1 MQHGMNQ
8 TDYKYFTALLNGE
21 ISLSKLPNRLVQEN
35 AFQNLKDAGIIE
47 VIKAGRGKT
56 VRIINNE
63 AFTKFLRTNF
73 PDAAGSNS
81 RASNIAKFRN
91 SKATRNQG
99 YDVCFLRGAQMIR
112 INDTEID
119 IEENTNNFG
128 LFAVSNSNIGV
139 NKLCIVENLEAF
151 MNAESIFDS
160 DFVFLHKYGRLGT
173 GLLSRITA
181 KEVIVFSDY
190 DLIGLNEYLLIKKAF
205 PSASLYIPKDFDLLF
220 SKYSA
225 LLPEK
230 QTASTAV
237 KNSKDELV
245 IKLRDKILKTNRI
258 LEQEILLHSH
268 ES

>member
-8 TDYKYFTALLNGE
+8 TDYKYFTDLLSE
-21 ISLSKLPNRLVQEN
+21 DISLSKLPGRLVKES
-35 AFQNLKDAGIIE
+35 AFQNLRDAGILEI
-47 VIKAGRGKT
+47 VKAGRGKT
-56 VRIINNE
+56 VRIINHE
-63 AFTKFLRTNF
+63 AFTKFLRVNF
-73 PDAAGSNS
+73 PDAAENNS

-91 SKATRNQG
+91 SKAASNQG
-99 YDVCFLRGAQMIR
+99 YDVCFLRGTQKIR

-119 IEENTNNFG
+119 IKEYTKKYG
-128 LFAVSNSNIGV
+128 LFAIANSNIAV

-151 MNAESIFDS
+151 MNAEFIFDS
-160 DFVFLHKYGRLGT
+160 DFIFLHKYGRLGT

-190 DLIGLNEYLLIKKAF
+190 DLIGLNEYLLIKKTF
-205 PSASLYIPKDFDLLF
+205 PLASLYIPNDFDNLF

-237 KNSKDELV
+237 KNSLDEVV
-245 IKLRDKILKTNRI
+245 IKLRDKILKTNRF
-258 LEQEILLHSH
+258 LEQEILLHKN